1 MMEAAAAPVPVH
13 VSVADAMIMMTW
25 DSQGLPGQWDVPVY
39 PAHWRT
45 VVAMIREGDVIAV
58 VAEMDGQPVITIPA
72 VVVALNAS
80 VPCIEVIA

>member
-1 MMEAAAAPVPVH
+1 MATAAPVPVY
-13 VSVADAMIMMTW
+13 VPVAEAMIMMSYEG
-25 DSQGLPGQWDVPVY
+25 DGEPGEYDLPIPDPRN
-39 PAHWRT
+39 WRT
-45 VVAMIREGDVIAV
+45 VVTLIREGDEIAV